1 MRSDILFTGVIILF
15 TLVCLVMDV
24 RSRRIPNWLTVP
36 TLGLGL
42 LAHTLLDGLS
52 GLQTSLGGF
61 ATGFGILFVLWLFG
75 GGGGGDVKMMS
86 ALGAWLGATMV
97 LQAFL
102 ASAVATVVI
111 VLVVTFQAAI
121 PRWVSAIGRSGEGTV
136 KHTTGSC
143 NPFKTSNR
151 PGRIV
156 PYAVPLALGT
166 WAVLAFS
173 WWRNGGLF
181 DGGWF

>member
-1 MRSDILFTGVIILF
+1 MRALDALFIGAIITF

-36 TLGLGL
+36 ALGLGL
-42 LAHTLLDGLS
+42 LAHTAAGGWQ
-52 GLQTSLGGF
+52 GLQFSILGF
-61 ATGFGILFVLWLFG
+61 ATGFAILFVLWLFG

-86 ALGAWLGATMV
+86 ALGAWLGVTLTV
-97 LQAFL
+97 EAFL

-111 VLVVTFQAAI
+111 VGVAMFRAAI
-121 PRWVSAIGRSGEGTV
+121 PRWFSALGRAGEGTV
-136 KHTTGSC
+136 TRPTASC
-143 NPFKTSNR
+143 NPLKAATR

-166 WAVLAFS
+166 WAVVAFAL
-173 WWRNGGLF
+173 WTTGGLF
-181 DGGWF
+181 LRP